1 MISEAYLRLL
11 AAIAYHSDGN
21 DKAALVHIERALALL
36 LPDRLYMPLA
46 ECSRALDFLLLR
58 ALRTVDRTAYECVVS
73 LNKRMMEGWTL
84 LHNAVL
90 QRNATNVWT
99 VREREIVKLAV
110 RGLTNKQ
117 IAERLRIS
125 VNTVKQRLGVAMEKV
140 NVKKR
145 KDLARFF

>member
-1 MISEAYLRLL
+1 
-11 AAIAYHSDGN
+11 
-21 DKAALVHIERALALL
+21 
-36 LPDRLYMPLA
+36 
-46 ECSRALDFLLLR
+46 
-58 ALRTVDRTAYECVVS
+58 
-73 LNKRMMEGWTL
+73 MEGWTL

-145 KDLARFF
+145 KDLASFF

>member
-1 MISEAYLRLL
+1 M
-11 AAIAYHSDGN
+11 
-21 DKAALVHIERALALL
+21 
-36 LPDRLYMPLA
+36 
-46 ECSRALDFLLLR
+46 
-58 ALRTVDRTAYECVVS
+58 
-73 LNKRMMEGWTL
+73 